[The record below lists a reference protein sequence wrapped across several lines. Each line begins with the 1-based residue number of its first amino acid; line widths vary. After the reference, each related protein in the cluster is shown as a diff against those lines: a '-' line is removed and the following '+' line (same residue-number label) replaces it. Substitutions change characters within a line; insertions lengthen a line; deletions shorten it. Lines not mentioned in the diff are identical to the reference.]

1 MPKQLRPTGRHT
13 LRWTRLL
20 TVLLL
25 PLTVLARSS
34 TGQEGMTRGPT
45 GATWYVSRNGSN
57 ADGKSW
63 ARGWSELA
71 DINWS
76 VVRPGDQILIDG
88 GSSSC
93 GSNYDF
99 AATRPGVS
107 CGMQYQTQLT
117 VHASGTAPAPVT
129 IRLATEAGHNGTAV
143 VFGGRSSMLPY
154 CDQAGYTATGTARS
168 AGISVPGS
176 SYVVIDGGHRSGIM
190 IYGAQSGVDLISDH
204 TSFVT
209 LRNLEIFDNGTY
221 ATWAHGYKT
230 DGPGISLAGHD
241 ITIERDLIHD
251 NGQDA
256 IQDRSTGSINNNSH
270 AAMSNITVRDSWL
283 YEHREHP
290 KWAGF
295 GFNAGAQSVA
305 SQNCTHVDGIQIWG
319 GGLHQKNLTID
330 NDVFGPFLA
339 QGVYPGD
346 RNHTSFDNVVVS
358 NTLFLNVLGHSVASD
373 PISSS
378 NSTPG
383 GWTIQNVT
391 SYMTDKP
398 ATGLSSH
405 AKVDLSG
412 SGHSVTNSIFYNGY
426 FSSSSAFSTA
436 SGNVWWGGN
445 AVPGGAQQQP
455 GFVGPLPATNTP
467 SYATVTAMDLTP
479 SCSACSGAGSPIH
492 KAADLL
498 SRIDSLEATR

>member
-1 MPKQLRPTGRHT
+1 
-13 LRWTRLL
+13 LL

-25 PLTVLARSS
+25 PLAVLARSS
-34 TGQEGMTRGPT
+34 TGQDGMTRAPTGAPSNPT

-63 ARGWSELA
+63 ATGWSELA
-71 DINWS
+71 NINWS
-76 VVRPGDQILIDG
+76 VVRPGDQVLIDG
-88 GSSSC
+88 GSSTC
-93 GSNYDF
+93 ASNYDF
-99 AATRPGVS
+99 ASTRPGVS

-117 VHASGTAPAPVT
+117 VRASGTAAAPIT
-129 IRLATEAGHNGTAV
+129 IRLATDAGHNGTAV
-143 VFGGRSSMLPY
+143 VFGGRSTILPY
-154 CDQAGYTATGTARS
+154 CDQSSYSPSGTARS
-168 AGISVPGS
+168 AGISIPGS
-176 SYVVIDGGHRSGIM
+176 SHVVIDGGHRSGLM
-190 IYGAQSGVDLISDH
+190 IYGAQSGVDLASDS

-221 ATWAHGYKT
+221 GTWSYGYKS
-230 DGPGISLAGHD
+230 DGEGISLAGHD

-251 NGQDA
+251 NGQDE
-256 IQDRSTGSINNNSH
+256 IQDRYTGSVNNNSH

-283 YEHREHP
+283 YGHREHP

-346 RNHTSFDNVVVS
+346 QNLTSFDNVVVS
-358 NTLFLNVLGHSVASD
+358 NTLFLNVLDHSIAGDS
-373 PISSS
+373 ISSS
-378 NSTPG
+378 SSTPG
-383 GWTIQNVT
+383 GWKIQNVT

-398 ATGLSSH
+398 VTGQNSH
-405 AKVDLSG
+405 GKVDLSG
-412 SGHSVTNSIFYNGY
+412 SGHTVTKSIFYNGY

-436 SGNVWWGGN
+436 SGNVWWGGD
-445 AVPGGAQQQP
+445 AVPGGTQQQP
-455 GFVGPLPATNTP
+455 GFAGPLPTTNTP
-467 SYATVTAMDLTP
+467 SYAAITAMNLTP

-498 SRIDSLEATR
+498 SRIDSLDATR